1 VQPTLSNGSDS
12 VLLNSL
18 DHKAD
23 EAANKRAIYIRTGL
37 GIIISLVRSVLLA
50 RLLIP
55 NDISAFRV
63 VTSWVGYFGFLT
75 LGTVDTYFFRGPS
88 LLNSGD
94 LLKTR
99 KLQGVALMMTIATAL
114 VAGIGTTTLAI
125 YLHLT
130 DALTAL
136 YFGFYVLFATV
147 TPFLSIGFWVKSQFQ
162 RQARVEITIAVTG
175 LILGMGGLL
184 IWGLRGLLIGSCLSI
199 ISGIW
204 LAYDLFP
211 LKTIRYATITDYFS
225 SIKFGVNQSALVL
238 LQGLINSFDLQVL
251 AIMIVGH
258 VELGVYSFAT
268 MLAIAIRTAATSG
281 AVVNQTDLII
291 RYGNSGHTLGVD
303 FCRDIE
309 LTRRLD
315 NALITIFCLG
325 ALAIVVAVA
334 PIAFPAYISMV
345 DPLAGL
351 ILGIITLRWG
361 YFHAVALM
369 IRSLQRRVMPQAVFG
384 TIITSA
390 WVYISVK
397 SGWSL
402 KIIALAPALGAA
414 AYSALTI
421 IICERTF
428 AKKWAY
434 KIILKMLMLITGPS
448 LILAIS
454 VSNSWYVN
462 LIWVMVAMS
471 SYIVTLALIEMN
483 SLKTTFRFLLL
494 LVGIKPPLT

>member
-1 VQPTLSNGSDS
+1 MQPNLSNGSDS

-37 GIIISLVRSVLLA
+37 GIIISLVRSILLA
-50 RLLIP
+50 RLLLP

-63 VTSWVGYFGFLT
+63 GTSWVGYFGFLT

-88 LLNSGD
+88 LWNSGE
-94 LLKTR
+94 LFKTR

-114 VAGIGTTTLAI
+114 VAGIGTTTLSI

-130 DALTAL
+130 DTLTAV
-136 YFGFYVLFATV
+136 YFGFYALFATI

-162 RQARVEITIAVTG
+162 RQARVEITFAVTG
-175 LILGMGGLL
+175 LILGMGGLF
-184 IWGLRGLLIGSCLSI
+184 IWGLRGLLIGSCLSF

-204 LAYDLFP
+204 LAHDLFP
-211 LKTIRYATITDYFS
+211 LKTIRYATIKDYLS

-251 AIMIVGH
+251 TIMIVGH

-268 MLAIAIRTAATSG
+268 MLAIAIKTAATSG
-281 AVVNQTDLII
+281 AVVNQTDLLI
-291 RYGNSGHTLGVD
+291 RYGNSGHSLGAD

-345 DPLAGL
+345 DPLVGL

-369 IRSLQRRVMPQAVFG
+369 IRSLQRRVMLQAVFG
-384 TIITSA
+384 TIITSV

-402 KIIALAPALGAA
+402 KIIALAPGFGAA

-428 AKKWAY
+428 AKRWAY
-434 KIILKMLMLITGPS
+434 KIILKMLILIAGPS
-448 LILAIS
+448 LILAVS

-471 SYIVTLALIEMN
+471 SYIITLALIEMK
-483 SLKTTFRFLLL
+483 SLKTTLRFLLL
-494 LVGIKPPLT
+494 LIGIKPSWT